1 MTAPDLASL
10 PAALARD
17 LDAAFPELVHALTR
31 DLWAGMYRMLGDR
44 QDAEDVVQ
52 EAFLRAY
59 RALEGYPPRRIGELQ
74 VRGWMWTIAANLARN
89 RLRNRSRRPETPILD
104 REFAVPGPGPEDDA
118 LTVAAT
124 EELAALLLDLPFPV
138 RAAVVL
144 HHVVG
149 MPYAEI
155 AEVLDRPSGTVR
167 SDAHRGLDRLRTL
180 LTKEAS

>member
-1 MTAPDLASL
+1 
-10 PAALARD
+10 
-17 LDAAFPELVHALTR
+17 
-31 DLWAGMYRMLGDR
+31 
-44 QDAEDVVQ
+44 
-52 EAFLRAY
+52 
-59 RALEGYPPRRIGELQ
+59 
-74 VRGWMWTIAANLARN
+74 
-89 RLRNRSRRPETPILD
+89 
-104 REFAVPGPGPEDDA
+104 
-118 LTVAAT
+118 
-124 EELAALLLDLPFPV
+124 V